1 MASTFINTLIDN
13 SGYIFYSFIV
23 LVILLQLVYIHTQ
36 LRWTRRSL
44 INKGLAARSHAQ
56 EVSHQETR
64 LRVYPLF
71 INLKMINVL
80 TNESRSLRDDLKTII
95 DRESH
100 ILPYV
105 CSQSVENVN
114 VNFTKVGLL
123 VTDMGGGAD
132 SLYTDIKNNYTRYI
146 ILKDKVFMLSV
157 NDSVNEYLIQ
167 RAMKRNNN
175 NKEDEVSTLENSRIF
190 ILFPL
195 HNHEVHESDKKKV
208 ESAACRF
215 ELAPFLGVSSRRA
228 GSEYIMNLNIE
239 VIPNSVASRVPMHVI
254 GYRT

>member
-1 MASTFINTLIDN
+1 MALPFIDTLVDN
-13 SGYIFYSFIV
+13 SIYIFYAFIV
-23 LVILLQLVYIHTQ
+23 LVIVLQLVYIHTQ

-44 INKGLAARSHAQ
+44 IDKGLAARTLAQ

-80 TNESRSLRDDLKTII
+80 TNESRSIRDDLKNII

-132 SLYTDIKNNYTRYI
+132 SLYTDIKNSYTRYI
-146 ILKDKVFMLSV
+146 ILRDKVFMLSV

-167 RAMKRNNN
+167 RAMKRNR
-175 NKEDEVSTLENSRIF
+175 EDEASTLENSRIF

-195 HNHEVHESDKKKV
+195 HNHEVLESDKKRV

-239 VIPNSVASRVPMHVI
+239 VIPNSIASRVPMHVI